1 MAVARSKSLTNGS
14 LWDKILLF
22 ALPIAFTGILQQLFN
37 SADMAIVG
45 NFVGTEAQAA
55 VGSNAPLITLLI
67 NMFMGMAIGTNVVV
81 STAIGRGDK
90 EAISKGVHTSI
101 LMAVIGGLVVMALG
115 EIFSK
120 PILSLLNIPDDVF
133 DMALTYL
140 RIYIL
145 GMPMF
150 FIYNFEAAIFRSNGD
165 SKTPLIV
172 LAMSGLLN
180 VILNV
185 VFVVVIGMK
194 VEGVAIAT
202 IVSNAVSTI
211 VLFIILLNTKQVV
224 RITFKKIRIDVK
236 TMWEIIKIGVPSS
249 IQSCMYSVA
258 NIILQTG
265 TNSLGSVAMAGA
277 STANNITAFAWFTLS
292 SFGQASTTFT
302 GQNNGAG
309 NMKRC
314 KKSLYLSLGIGMIV
328 LVVVAS
334 LLMLFDDTLF
344 AIFNKDPAVWEYA
357 RIGMYYIL
365 LSYPCSLIQ
374 DTCSGYLRGFG
385 HSFIPAVIAIMCIC
399 VFRILWIVFV
409 FPMYNTY
416 SSIAIVYPIT
426 LTLTAI
432 ATVAALLIM
441 RPAKKRELEL
451 EKLD

>member
-1 MAVARSKSLTNGS
+1 
-14 LWDKILLF
+14 
-22 ALPIAFTGILQQLFN
+22 
-37 SADMAIVG
+37 
-45 NFVGTEAQAA
+45 
-55 VGSNAPLITLLI
+55 
-67 NMFMGMAIGTNVVV
+67 
-81 STAIGRGDK
+81 
-90 EAISKGVHTSI
+90 
-101 LMAVIGGLVVMALG
+101 MAVIGGLVVMALG

-432 ATVAALLIM
+432 ATVVALLIM
-441 RPAKKRELEL
+441 RPAKKRELEIQ
-451 EKLD
+451 KMDSDN